1 VIQRPGN
8 QTLAVFF
15 ANETC
20 CLFVSEKRGSFFT
33 GYLAPDDAW
42 QEFVEGTEH
51 NMQGNTFLGNT
62 R

>member
-1 VIQRPGN
+1 L
-8 QTLAVFF
+8 QTEPA
-15 ANETC
+15 AY
-20 CLFVSEKRGSFFT
+20 LFQKNGEVFFT